1 MYVENLIDTVQQCS
15 KVIEHRA
22 SKKIGVVVNHN
33 GEPVQAI
40 NLCMC
45 TNERCLS
52 VTDNGLHNISS
63 SFLIVFLHG
72 QVEGRMDGCC
82 NLLQHGCFVG
92 Q

>member
-1 MYVENLIDTVQQCS
+1 MFKSNRIQS
-15 KVIEHRA
+15 KQ
-22 SKKIGVVVNHN
+22 KIGVVVNHN

-63 SFLIVFLHG
+63 SFLIVFSGINYTELNSYLG
-72 QVEGRMDGCC
+72 SD
-82 NLLQHGCFVG
+82 
-92 Q
+92 